1 MDGAQVVLTLT
12 PDEVVEFDRAS
23 TADFLFQVWIDLCFG
38 EGEPDW
44 WWNSPPQPLPDAV
57 AESIE
62 CRAAGWV
69 SQVLPE
75 GTNPR
80 KDGRW
85 DNP

>member
-1 MDGAQVVLTLT
+1 MILRLSDADLAKV
-12 PDEVVEFDRAS
+12 DRAS
-23 TADFLFQVWIDLCFG
+23 TATFLFQVWIDLNAG

-44 WWNSPPQPLPDAV
+44 WWNTPPKPLPDAV

-62 CRAAGWV
+62 CRRGGWV
-69 SQVLPE
+69 TQVLPE